1 MDRVPVRHPGVY
13 LRDDV
18 LAPRGL
24 TVTAAAK
31 LLGVGRPALS
41 NYVNGHVA
49 TSPAMARRIEVAF
62 NVPAA
67 ELMRMQAS
75 YDASATAALVAPT
88 DARSY
93 VPPFLQVP
101 AREIEAWVD
110 RNIASRRR
118 LAVFLRT
125 LVLSTTSEIVRLD
138 FPGNDDAERPG
149 WDGFVETAHASPWV
163 PSGKS
168 GWEFGTNDDPTT
180 KANHDLEKRTRES
193 SRGERL
199 DTTFVFVTPR
209 HWPGKQSW
217 ASTQNATA
225 GWKEIRAYDS
235 SDLEQWLEQSIG
247 GQVWFADETNRA
259 PGSGA
264 RSLDRVWREWTD
276 VCQPPLSEM
285 LFAQTVSMVAPKIE
299 KCLADASYKP
309 VTIGADSPG
318 ESLALLARVFSADGS
333 PVLQALREK
342 VIVFDAPGVLTRL
355 AQGTASF
362 IAVTANRDVERELA
376 QCGSAVRSILLYPLN
391 VAEVDLTVR
400 LGPVSSATFEQGLQA
415 VGLSRD
421 EISRLETESGRSLTV
436 LRRRLCPV
444 PALKTPPWAAQHQLA
459 RSLIPFMFAGAWNA
473 QNRADQSVVSE
484 LAGGTPYER
493 LEVEVQRLAA
503 MDDAPVWSIS
513 GARGI
518 ISRIDVLFG
527 VSNFVT
533 ATDLDRFYDV
543 ARALVLDEDDPA
555 LDLPSSQRWA
565 AALFGRT
572 REISRALRDGIA
584 EGLVILSVHGDRFFN
599 GRIGYDCSARG
610 GRLVRDLLTPLTAR
624 KLEASSS
631 ELSAYAEAA
640 PTAFLDILEADL
652 EGSAPE
658 LTALLRPADTGP
670 FGSCPRSGLLWAL
683 ELLAWNPQTMPRSV
697 LILGR
702 LAQMEITD
710 NWANTPLAS
719 LRMIFEARM
728 PQTAASEEER
738 TAVLRLLA
746 VKHPSTAWKLCVGQ
760 ISSDRTVLHYSAKPR
775 WRTDAIGFGEP
786 LRAAAPV
793 NAFLE
798 HVIDLMLTW
807 AESYSPSMLAD
818 LVRCIARVPSKH
830 QARMWTVV
838 RTWARSDVPDS
849 DRADLREAI
858 RRSFLG
864 RRAQQHRL
872 TAAGSLMVATA
883 KEIFD
888 ELEPSDLIARHEW
901 LFREAWLDASLQ
913 EQEDEASD
921 FQSRERRVELMRV
934 AALRELLEL
943 HGTRGL
949 IELAGRG
956 NAAHLVGALA
966 AQQLIEVK
974 QLPQFALEVLQHER
988 VATTV
993 RDALVA
999 GVVRAVDSEVAREA
1013 FLVEC
1018 RQKFP
1023 AQEYSRLLRV
1033 APFDGTTWR
1042 FADALRTEERLAY
1055 WRSVNPDWMRRT
1067 PRDLQY
1073 AAEQL
1078 LGAQRPRAAFAS
1090 LRYQI
1095 DESDPELL
1103 FRVLEEA
1110 AKGGD
1115 EVPGQYQLDQ
1125 HDVEEAFQRIN
1136 SSAAFSVEQ
1145 KAALEF
1151 VYFDAL
1157 TDTLGPR
1164 GSYGIPNLARHLETH
1179 PELFVQAVTWAFG
1192 RDDEGEESSEGPQT
1206 ATDRKGLAERG
1217 YRLIHALRRIPG
1229 QNEHGSID
1237 AEILKSW
1244 LGAVRERCRAI
1255 GRLEVGDV
1263 CLGELLSVSATGG
1276 DSVWPCEVVRD
1287 VVDEIRSSDVVA
1299 GMMTGRINARGAVW
1313 RGEGGDQERQL
1324 ADVYRRWEKA
1334 LQFTHPFVASELLGQ
1349 IAKSYEREAER
1360 EDTSALV
1367 RQRLR

>member
-41 NYVNGHVA
+41 NFVNGHVT

-62 NVPAA
+62 NVPSAD
-67 ELMRMQAS
+67 LMRMQAS

-101 AREIEAWVD
+101 AREIEAWVK

-125 LVLSTTSEIVRLD
+125 LVMSTTSEIVRLD
-138 FPGNDDAERPG
+138 FPGNDDAERAG

-180 KANHDLEKRTRES
+180 KANHDLEKRRHES

-225 GWKEIRAYDS
+225 DWKEIRAYDS

-276 VCQPPLSEM
+276 VCQPSLSEM
-285 LFAQTVSMVAPKIE
+285 LFAQAVFTVAPEIE
-299 KCLADASYKP
+299 KCLTGSSCRP
-309 VTIGADSPG
+309 VTIGADSPE

-342 VIVFDAPGVLTRL
+342 VIVFDTPGVLSRL

-400 LGPVSSATFEQGLQA
+400 LGPVSSATLEKGLQA
-415 VGLSRD
+415 MGLSRD

-436 LRRRLCPV
+436 LRRRLCIV

-459 RSLIPFMFAGAWNA
+459 RSLIPFMFAGAWNS
-473 QNRADQSVVSE
+473 QNSADQSVVSE

-503 MDDAPVWSIS
+503 MGDAPVWSLS
-513 GARGI
+513 GARGV
-518 ISRIDVLFG
+518 ISRIDALFG

-533 ATDLDRFYDV
+533 ADDLDRFYEV
-543 ARALVLDEDDPA
+543 ARALVLNEDDPA

-565 AALFGRT
+565 AALFGKT
-572 REISRALRDGIA
+572 REITRALRDGIA
-584 EGLVILSVHGDRFFN
+584 EGLVMLSVHGDRFFK

-610 GRLVRDLLTPLTAR
+610 GRLVRELLKPLTAR
-624 KLEASSS
+624 KLEANSS
-631 ELSAYAEAA
+631 ELRAYAETA
-640 PTAFLDILEADL
+640 PAAFLDILEEDL
-652 EGSAPE
+652 EGSAPA

-670 FGSCPRSGLLWAL
+670 FGNCPRSGLLWAL
-683 ELLAWNPQTMPRSV
+683 EVLAWNPQTMPRSV
-697 LILGR
+697 LVLGR
-702 LAQMEITD
+702 LAQVEITD

-738 TAVLRLLA
+738 TAALQLLA
-746 VKHPSTAWKLCVGQ
+746 AKHPSTAWKLCVEL

-775 WRTDAIGFGEP
+775 WRPDAIGFGEP
-786 LRAAAPV
+786 LPAVAV

-798 HVIDLMLTW
+798 HVVELMLGW
-807 AESYSPSMLAD
+807 ADSYPPSMLAD
-818 LVRCIARVPSKH
+818 LVRCVARVPARH
-830 QARMWTVV
+830 QARIWEVV
-838 RTWARSDVPDS
+838 RTWAHSDAS
-849 DRADLREAI
+849 EREKADLREDI
-858 RRSFLG
+858 RRNLLG
-864 RRAQQHRL
+864 RRALRHRS
-872 TAAGSLMVATA
+872 TATGSLMIASA

-888 ELEPSDLIARHEW
+888 ELEPADLIARHEW
-901 LFREAWLDASLQ
+901 LFRDTWLDASL
-913 EQEDEASD
+913 EELGDDAAD
-921 FQSRERRVELMRV
+921 YGSRERRVEAMRV
-934 AALRELLEL
+934 AALREVLAL

-949 IELAGRG
+949 IDMAGRG

-966 AQQLIEVK
+966 TQQLIVAKER
-974 QLPQFALEVLQHER
+974 PQFALEVLQDER
-988 VATTV
+988 VAVTV
-993 RDALVA
+993 RDSLAA

-1013 FLVEC
+1013 FFEEC

-1023 AQEYSRLLRV
+1023 VQEYSRLLRI
-1033 APFDGTTWR
+1033 APFDGATWR

-1055 WRSVNPDWMRRT
+1055 WRSVNPDWMRRK

-1095 DESDPELL
+1095 DECDPELL
-1103 FRVLEEA
+1103 LRVLEEA
-1110 AKGGD
+1110 AKGGV
-1115 EVPGQYQLDQ
+1115 EAPGQFQLDQ

-1136 SSAAFSVEQ
+1136 SSPAFSIEQ
-1145 KAALEF
+1145 RAALEF

-1164 GSYGIPNLARHLETH
+1164 GSYGIPNLERHLETH

-1192 RDDEGEESSEGPQT
+1192 RDDEGEDSTEGQQA

-1229 QNEHGSID
+1229 QDEHGLID
-1237 AEILKSW
+1237 AEALKSW
-1244 LGAVRERCRAI
+1244 LSAVRERCRAI

-1263 CLGELLSVSATGG
+1263 CLGELLSVAATGG

-1287 VVDEIRSSDVVA
+1287 VVDEIRSSDVVT
-1299 GMMTGRINARGAVW
+1299 GMMTGRLNARGAVW
-1313 RGEGGDQERQL
+1313 RGEGGDQERRL

-1334 LQFTHPFVASELLGQ
+1334 LQFTHPFVASELLGE
-1349 IAKSYEREAER
+1349 IARSYEREAER
-1360 EDTSALV
+1360 EDASALV
-1367 RQRLR
+1367 RRRLM